1 MSTIFADNFK
11 NTSGGDPVN
20 INEVKTDKITGK
32 TAAGSIPVQG
42 EGTATTNL
50 QQGLA
55 KSWLHYDQKGDGG
68 STQALDSFNVGSV
81 TDAGTGQYEVNV
93 TNNFSNAFHATGAIS
108 IDSGTQALF
117 SSGPESNS
125 STSMI
130 DMLTYTAGGSLADGD
145 SSTNITHGDLA

>member
-1 MSTIFADNFK
+1 MTSQLNVDTIVDKAGSGGTNVK
-11 NTSGGDPVN
+11 IGNTSTYV
-20 INEVKTDKITGK
+20 
-32 TAAGSIPVQG
+32 G
-42 EGTATTNL
+42 EGGSGSQNTV
-50 QQGLA
+50 QSMV
-55 KSWLHYDQKGDGG
+55 KSWLHYDQKGDSG

-81 TDAGTGQYEVNV
+81 TDAGAGQYEVNV
-93 TNNFSNAFHATGAIS
+93 TNNFNNAFHATGAIS

-145 SSTNITHGDLA
+145 SSTNITCGDLA